1 MVQNMKKTFV
11 FIFSIAFYCSAF
23 GQINNYWPHPFAFP
37 KCNTMSAPTNCTKVA
52 LGGDW
57 DAAGSWS
64 PSGMP
69 GNNDIVCIPT
79 GITIN
84 IKGSTYSAD
93 AACPASN
100 PANTPRLKIF
110 VCGTLQFFNSGKLSL
125 ACFSFIQVYSGGI
138 IAPPTSGSGSSDL
151 IQIGSSIVWGGP
163 GSGNQPPVIG
173 PYILSFPYIGAGV
186 LPVAFDYFKAV
197 QKQPYSIQLDWS
209 TLQEVNNTDFII
221 ERSNDQITWNSIGS
235 VKSAIT
241 SYSRNIYMFNDNS
254 PLAGYNYYRI
264 KQVDLDGRTSFS
276 EVVRVTNQ
284 VIKNISIFPNPVHAT
299 AQLYSKNNFKTGQS
313 IQIVDAQGSRV
324 KTITASGK
332 NSMQIDMSFLLP
344 GLYLVQLIENGAI
357 LENVSLI
364 KQ

>member
-1 MVQNMKKTFV
+1 MKIFV
-11 FIFSIAFYCSAF
+11 FIVSISLYCSAF
-23 GQINNYWPHPFAFP
+23 GQINNYWPHACPFP
-37 KCNTMSAPTNCTKVA
+37 KCSTMVAPTNCTKVA

-57 DAAGSWS
+57 NAAGSWS

-69 GNNDIVCIPT
+69 GNNAIVCIPA

-84 IKGSTYSAD
+84 IKGSIYSAD

-100 PANTPRLKIF
+100 TANTPRLKIF

-151 IQIGSSIVWGGP
+151 IQIGSNIVWGGP

-186 LPVAFDYFKAV
+186 LPVAFDYFRAE
-197 QKQPYSIQLDWS
+197 QKQPYVINLEWA
-209 TLQEVNNTDFII
+209 TLQEINNTDFII
-221 ERSNDQITWNSIGS
+221 ERSNDQRSWITIGTI
-235 VKSAIT
+235 KSAST
-241 SYSRNIYMFNDNS
+241 SFSRNTYAFNDNS
-254 PLAGYNYYRI
+254 PLAGFNYYRI
-264 KQVDLDGRTSFS
+264 RQVDLDGRTSFS

-284 VIKNISIFPNPVHAT
+284 VKKNISIYPNPVNAT
-299 AQLYSKNNFKTGQS
+299 AQLYSKNNFKAGQS
-313 IQIVDAQGSRV
+313 IQIVDAKGSRV

-357 LENVSLI
+357 LENVSLV